1 MYIIFVIFHIFRGA
15 AKNAFYLKKIGVTH
29 VLNTAEGKKVGLVDT
44 NEDFYYRY
52 GIKYM
57 GLKLFDVAQT
67 NISKHFL
74 EVSDYIDEALSEGGL
89 FAYLLYIRIKLLLN
103 YNLH

>member
-1 MYIIFVIFHIFRGA
+1 MICRGA

-29 VLNTAEGKKVGLVDT
+29 VLNTAEGKKTGLVDT
-44 NEDFYYRY
+44 NEDFYYPY

-57 GLKLFDVAQT
+57 GIKMFDVAQT

-74 EVSDYIDEALSEGGL
+74 DVADYIDEALNEGG
-89 FAYLLYIRIKLLLN
+89 KST
-103 YNLH
+103 

>member
-1 MYIIFVIFHIFRGA
+1 MLYNILVHTYSISYFRSA
-15 AKNAFYLKKIGVTH
+15 AKNAFYLTKIGVTH

-44 NEDFYYRY
+44 NENYYYPY

-74 EVSDYIDEALSEGGL
+74 EVADFIDEALNDGG
-89 FAYLLYIRIKLLLN
+89 KN
-103 YNLH
+103 SD

>member
-1 MYIIFVIFHIFRGA
+1 M
-15 AKNAFYLKKIGVTH
+15 
-29 VLNTAEGKKVGLVDT
+29 LNTAEGKKVGLVDT
-44 NEDFYYRY
+44 NENFYYPY

-74 EVSDYIDEALSEGGL
+74 DVADFIDEALNEGGRKYSK
-89 FAYLLYIRIKLLLN
+89 FIIDSSLYQI
-103 YNLH
+103 NLDHFKFI

>member
-1 MYIIFVIFHIFRGA
+1 M
-15 AKNAFYLKKIGVTH
+15 
-29 VLNTAEGKKVGLVDT
+29 LNTAEGKKVGLVDT
-44 NEDFYYRY
+44 NENYYYPY

-74 EVSDYIDEALSEGGL
+74 EVSDFIDEALNEGGKYSDR
-89 FAYLLYIRIKLLLN
+89 YLNITISYFYPSIWNITRLMKMI
-103 YNLH
+103 

>member
-1 MYIIFVIFHIFRGA
+1 M
-15 AKNAFYLKKIGVTH
+15 
-29 VLNTAEGKKVGLVDT
+29 LNTAEGKKVGLVDT
-44 NEDFYYRY
+44 NENYYYPY

-74 EVSDYIDEALSEGGL
+74 EVSDFIDEALNDGGKNSDG
-89 FAYLLYIRIKLLLN
+89 YLAITSSYLYP
-103 YNLH
+103 